1 MSVVSMIVGATS
13 PTGAKINT
21 EVNSGA
27 NVRLATSTTGA
38 FAGEEAYHATV
49 TPDAQN
55 VAIPTATGLAAG
67 THYYYRVEHGGT
79 LDGTYTGEFTTHP
92 TVGSVASFTLAVASC
107 AGSAPDYPGVGSV
120 LASSRISNHP
130 VFDTIRALNP
140 LMFFHCGDLHYYDLS
155 SGSHGIAGG
164 ASLSNFRRAFS
175 DVLLQTRQH
184 ELYRKIP
191 SVLTWDD
198 HCFLG
203 NEKRGTEDA
212 AGAANALTVYKER
225 WPHYTL
231 SNPTDNIGQ
240 SVQIG
245 RVLVVVLDGRS
256 KASANSATDNSSK
269 TMLGSTQKTWLTNL
283 LAGSSAEALLMMM
296 GSQWT
301 GTAHGDSW
309 ASFTTERSEL
319 LDILDDNGAWLDR
332 MAVAYGDRH
341 ALRIIPGSQN
351 EHGGFPVLL
360 AGSLDSTPS
369 SPVTVDQLDTP
380 GRGQCGRIRVDDR
393 GTAGITITLTG
404 YMMSRPVM
412 WHSFTTAGSTR
423 IGSGPPS
430 HVLSL

>member
-13 PTGAKINT
+13 PTGARVVT
-21 EVNSGA
+21 EVTSGS
-27 NVRLATSTTGA
+27 NVRVATSTTGA
-38 FAGEEAYHATV
+38 FGGEQTYHGPS
-49 TPDAQN
+49 TPDAQF
-55 VAIPTATGLAAG
+55 VGSVTLSGLSAS
-67 THYYYRVEHGGT
+67 TLYYYRVEHGGV
-79 LDGTYTGEFTTHP
+79 LDSTYTGEFTTHP
-92 TVGSVASFTLAVASC
+92 TVGSVASFTLAVSSC
-107 AGSAPDYPGVGSV
+107 AGSSPDYPGVGSV
-120 LASSRISNHP
+120 LASNRVSNHP
-130 VFDTIRALNP
+130 VFDQIRQLNP

-155 SGSHGIAGG
+155 SGSHGIVGG
-164 ASLSNFRRAFS
+164 ASLSNYRRAFS

-203 NEKRGTEDA
+203 NEKRGTEDTS
-212 AGAANALTVYKER
+212 GAANALTVYKER

-269 TMLGSTQKTWLTNL
+269 TMLGSTQKTWLTNT
-283 LAGSSAEALLMMM
+283 LAASSAEALLLMM

-301 GTAHGDSW
+301 GTTHGDSW

-319 LDILDDNGAWLDR
+319 LDIFENNGSWLDR

-341 ALRIIPGSQN
+341 ALRIIPGAQN

-369 SPVTVDQLDTP
+369 SPVTVDQLDIP
-380 GRGQCGRIRVDDR
+380 GRGQYGTIRVDDR
-393 GTAGITITLTG
+393 GTAGITVTLTG

-423 IGSGPPS
+423 IGAGSPS